1 MLELARSD
9 RWEYEGF
16 EAAQELRRRRPDLP
30 LMLAVTEPAL
40 DPDPL
45 RASRGLSTVLT
56 TLGSR
61 SWASELGLE
70 IEGAGSIGVL
80 SLGHETLMV
89 LEAACSMG
97 ETKAVLRASSK
108 AVARGLGYLRRPISL
123 HEPSRADVLLLPG
136 VARDAATMW
145 TYRRFAAAAW
155 RATGAV
161 LPVIHPAASL
171 SPLNRLAFRAPAGVN
186 AIEIP

>member
-1 MLELARSD
+1 M
-9 RWEYEGF
+9 EGF

-45 RASRGLSTVLT
+45 RASSGLTGVLT
-56 TLGSR
+56 SLGSR
-61 SWASELGLE
+61 TWASDLGVQV
-70 IEGAGSIGVL
+70 ADASSIGVL

-89 LEAACSMG
+89 LEAACGLG
-97 ETKAVLRASSK
+97 ESRAILRAGSK

-123 HEPSRADVLLLPG
+123 KDPATADVLLLPG
-136 VARDAATMW
+136 IARDAATMW

-155 RATGAV
+155 RATGPV
-161 LPVIHPAASL
+161 FPVIHPAAVL

-186 AIEIP
+186 AIQLP